1 MSLGEHTTTANS
13 GYYHLPLDLVFAKQ
27 SVSGEQTEPFKSHP
41 EATPSP
47 LVSHQDSRGQLF
59 PGCHLRKIN
68 SYAELLTNHMVSSF
82 WITRIMLMVMQG
94 MCKCTLHVG
103 IATQVYYCQYW
114 QPWFLSQSTFES
126 CDLRLRLRAALVPGS
141 TLVRSSV
148 RCAAPTAL
156 SPMILHSDVNPRS

>member
-82 WITRIMLMVMQG
+82 WIHKDYADGNARNVQMHFARSNSHTSLLLPILAAMVS
-94 MCKCTLHVG
+94 
-103 IATQVYYCQYW
+103 
-114 QPWFLSQSTFES
+114 LSKYN
-126 CDLRLRLRAALVPGS
+126 L
-141 TLVRSSV
+141 
-148 RCAAPTAL
+148 
-156 SPMILHSDVNPRS
+156 